1 MANKMNRN
9 TGLFSKNNTYTKT
22 SAKKM
27 FDSTEDF
34 TELIQHLQAQRA
46 MVKAQAHRISVLINR
61 TKDKHTKMLR
71 YQQDEEFRQKL
82 KERSQQAYQKK
93 KGIKQSDAASSL
105 SPE

>member
-1 MANKMNRN
+1 M
-9 TGLFSKNNTYTKT
+9 
-22 SAKKM
+22 
-27 FDSTEDF
+27 DSTEDF

-93 KGIKQSDAASSL
+93 KDIKQNDTPAL

>member
-1 MANKMNRN
+1 M
-9 TGLFSKNNTYTKT
+9 
-22 SAKKM
+22 
-27 FDSTEDF
+27 DSTEDF

-93 KGIKQSDAASSL
+93 KGIKQSDAATSL

>member
-1 MANKMNRN
+1 
-9 TGLFSKNNTYTKT
+9 
-22 SAKKM
+22 M

-61 TKDKHTKMLR
+61 TKDKHTKMIR

-93 KGIKQSDAASSL
+93 KEALKAVDAL
-105 SPE
+105 STE